1 MTLSFLQ
8 SLGVSVSINGEKL
21 RLDNLDILPPA
32 KRLEIVE
39 LAKANKETIIRELS
53 GGFDLDHLAGLL
65 RAAGIA
71 LWLESPYNQRPPLL
85 VVKAPDG
92 NRVDFPS
99 WLPTSA
105 PGEAVK
111 DYVTRHHNRVA
122 DGILEWMKTKAYPPG
137 MCELCGAV
145 GTWVEQYGKGF
156 RCSSHTWHFG
166 KSGKSLPIET
176 ARKSCPLSTRS
187 VH

>member
-1 MTLSFLQ
+1 MTLSILQ

-53 GGFDLDHLAGLL
+53 GGYDLDALAVML

-71 LWLESPYNQRPPLL
+71 LWLESPYDQRPPVL

-99 WLPTSA
+99 WTPAS
-105 PGEAVK
+105 PPEVAVK
-111 DYVTRHHNRVA
+111 DYITRHYNRVA
-122 DGILEWMKTKAYPPG
+122 GEIAEWMKTKAYPPG
-137 MCELCGAV
+137 LCELCGAV
-145 GTWVEQYGKGF
+145 STWVEQYGKGF

-176 ARKSCPLSTRS
+176 ARLNCPLAKRT